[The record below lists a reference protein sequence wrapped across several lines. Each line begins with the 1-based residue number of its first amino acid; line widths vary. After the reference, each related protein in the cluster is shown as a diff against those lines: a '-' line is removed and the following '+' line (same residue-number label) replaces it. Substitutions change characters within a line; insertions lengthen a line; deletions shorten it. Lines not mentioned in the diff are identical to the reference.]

1 MKKAGA
7 KRKSGRRRKRSHR
20 EGRKR
25 VAPHLSVGETDNE
38 IINTRKYNY
47 IDIIDIP
54 TRKAGCD
61 ASVRRRLL
69 PGVLA
74 PQDDFFGLWYSELDM
89 RPVKENPTPILAFIF
104 FHKKQAQEAKEK
116 LQQGLSRD
124 ESDEEKSQVSFTTL
138 EDIGYLFK
146 LKTQAGTIETY
157 APVLY
162 VERFLFCLA
171 SSYLYVVTT
180 GYPKQAGLSV
190 VI

>member
-1 MKKAGA
+1 MKKARG
-7 KRKSGRRRKRSHR
+7 KRKK
-20 EGRKR
+20 GRKR

-38 IINTRKYNY
+38 TEDTRKYNY

-54 TRKAGCD
+54 K
-61 ASVRRRLL
+61 
-69 PGVLA
+69 
-74 PQDDFFGLWYSELDM
+74 DDFFGLWYSELDM
-89 RPVKENPTPILAFIF
+89 RPVKPHPTPILAFIF
-104 FHKKQAQEAKEK
+104 FHKKQAVEAKEK
-116 LQQGLSRD
+116 LQQGLLRL

-180 GYPKQAGLSV
+180 GYPKEYKPPFLLEPALFKRTIIVDGKIYIGEEFEYGQK
-190 VI
+190 